1 MDHSRATSAL
11 LQFLIR
17 ANGFVR
23 SCQGETHWATLI
35 CELIGNMRRSDGSA
49 LQSTVLLQCIHD
61 RLKDQ
66 DLARIDDPPSL
77 LFNSF
82 QHMVHEKGKIAGE
95 QLVCEF
101 GITGQETLTC
111 TCGHCDTG
119 EDKLT
124 MLLKLMEVKIA
135 RDLILVSAACIQIEA
150 VNQLNEKVVELIF
163 LQ

>member
-1 MDHSRATSAL
+1 
-11 LQFLIR
+11 
-17 ANGFVR
+17 
-23 SCQGETHWATLI
+23 
-35 CELIGNMRRSDGSA
+35 MRRSDDSA

-66 DLARIDDPPSL
+66 DLARIDDPQSL

-82 QHMVHEKGKIAGE
+82 QNMVHEKGKIARQ

-101 GITGQETLTC
+101 GITEQETLTC

-124 MLLKLMEVKIA
+124 ILLKLMEVKIA